1 MLRES
6 SKKVIWRSVVV
17 VGAAVVD
24 SGIMTETVAV
34 SARKGD
40 MNVKYFAG
48 GCENIS
54 SLFFF
59 ILGWRSFFFAYFLYK
74 RFSGQEN
81 DLLTFFFF
89 ANLYFIYKSCF
100 SPLLFGANEFV
111 NIFFSFAKF
120 YIYLLRKSCEYDMRH
135 KYYFS
140 QIAFQF
146 MK

>member
-54 SLFFF
+54 SLFFLF
-59 ILGWRSFFFAYFLYK
+59 WGGGLFFFAYFLYK

-89 ANLYFIYKSCF
+89 SQIYILYTKVDFDHYSSGRMNLW
-100 SPLLFGANEFV
+100 
-111 NIFFSFAKF
+111 IFFF
-120 YIYLLRKSCEYDMRH
+120 IRK
-135 KYYFS
+135 
-140 QIAFQF
+140 IL
-146 MK
+146 

>member
-54 SLFFF
+54 SLFFLF
-59 ILGWRSFFFAYFLYK
+59 WGGGLFFAYFLYK

-89 ANLYFIYKSCF
+89 RKFI
-100 SPLLFGANEFV
+100 
-111 NIFFSFAKF
+111 F
-120 YIYLLRKSCEYDMRH
+120 YIQKLILTITLRGE
-135 KYYFS
+135 
-140 QIAFQF
+140 
-146 MK
+146 

>member
-54 SLFFF
+54 SLFFLF
-59 ILGWRSFFFAYFLYK
+59 WGGGLFFFAYFLYK

-89 ANLYFIYKSCF
+89 RKFI
-100 SPLLFGANEFV
+100 
-111 NIFFSFAKF
+111 F
-120 YIYLLRKSCEYDMRH
+120 YIQKLILTITLRGE
-135 KYYFS
+135 
-140 QIAFQF
+140 
-146 MK
+146 

>member
-1 MLRES
+1 MKDPFLQGKLPNRTIKYAQKRSRPANIILATVNQAMLRES

-40 MNVKYFAG
+40 MNVKYFAD

-59 ILGWRSFFFAYFLYK
+59 ILGWRSFFFFAYFLYK

-89 ANLYFIYKSCF
+89 ANLYFIYKS
-100 SPLLFGANEFV
+100 
-111 NIFFSFAKF
+111 
-120 YIYLLRKSCEYDMRH
+120 
-135 KYYFS
+135 
-140 QIAFQF
+140 
-146 MK
+146 